1 MSVMISTQVRRA
13 SNFCREQFF
22 ERRPRVW
29 GFRTLDETRV
39 ASTKH
44 RARPELF
51 FSSRRGLSERG
62 EASTADGARR
72 ARALP
77 LASGCGRRRGSRPRW
92 RRGGAPR
99 GSRAHLGGRSPRASR
114 AAPPRASPRV
124 VGGSSRSCR
133 PGRRGGGVGG
143 ALGGV
148 GGALF
153 LGLPRANHARGG
165 PAAHGRGPRDLPV
178 ARGDP
183 GRARGGGRARAS
195 APARCVWAPKLWA
208 HASRRW
214 TLPELLAACKALDGA
229 SFPELLRLCAA
240 NASITTALGLFREGR
255 ALGWCDRDGGA
266 SLVAMA
272 RAHDALGQG
281 KAADALWAE
290 AHEMARAGE
299 IDVDAVRA
307 AAGVPRRVGRSR
319 RRNASSSSSS
329 RDDAAKNK
337 TFFRRASRG
346 SRCTRRSSRPRLAAA
361 AAPRAARTSAFA
373 TAMGTG
379 PGARRFPRTGAR
391 SRAACSRRRRARRRR
406 RRMRAWRGA
415 SRATCARG
423 RRRAGRVLSREP
435 RVGDRRGRA
444 RGGRRPGVGGVRER
458 EGERAQEPPRGPR
471 RAKEAAAEERKKPRR
486 GRARFGRR
494 RRTRRPRARRRGVVV
509 RDRRGVP
516 RGAGRRRQDAPA
528 RDARRA
534 FLARLAELSRR
545 GGRRRDFVGGSR
557 RGRVGRVGRRRRER
571 VVFKNGAARRVRAAS
586 GGARVRAGDARAVR
600 RREARGGARDAPR
613 DAGRRVLPPRE
624 PSALQGAVQGV
635 SRRGDARQG
644 RARDDAARGPRRRLR
659 GRGACGAGEARG
671 GEGVRAD
678 DDSSEGRRAGE
689 FLRQG
694 ASRAERA
701 RGDGDALAR
710 DGDGDGARPRR
721 SRRGGRSARRSRWPP
736 RGFPDVASEARARL
750 RWPSARRS
758 RGTSS

>member
-39 ASTKH
+39 ASTFTNW
-44 RARPELF
+44 ARPALF
-51 FSSRRGLSERG
+51 FSSSRRGLSERG

-99 GSRAHLGGRSPRASR
+99 GFPRAPRRAVSSR
-114 AAPPRASPRV
+114 VPRGAPARSPRV

-143 ALGGV
+143 GVGGV

-153 LGLPRANHARGG
+153 RGLPRPNHARGG
-165 PAAHGRGPRDLPV
+165 PAAHGRGPRRLPV

-195 APARCVWAPKLWA
+195 APRAVRVGAQALGARVQAVDPPRAPRRVQGPRRRELPRA
-208 HASRRW
+208 PAPVRGERLHHHRARPVPRGARAGVVRPRRGRVPRGHGQGARRPRPGESRR
-214 TLPELLAACKALDGA
+214 
-229 SFPELLRLCAA
+229 
-240 NASITTALGLFREGR
+240 R
-255 ALGWCDRDGGA
+255 ALGGGARDGARGRDRRRRRA
-266 SLVAMA
+266 SGRGGPATHRSFAPPQCVVVVVPGGRRGEKKQNLSPA
-272 RAHDALGQG
+272 RAEVRGVRG
-281 KAADALWAE
+281 G
-290 AHEMARAGE
+290 AR
-299 IDVDAVRA
+299 VR
-307 AAGVPRRVGRSR
+307 VSPPPPRRVPRV
-319 RRNASSSSSS
+319 
-329 RDDAAKNK
+329 
-337 TFFRRASRG
+337 
-346 SRCTRRSSRPRLAAA
+346 RP
-361 AAPRAARTSAFA
+361 P
-373 TAMGTG
+373 
-379 PGARRFPRTGAR
+379 
-391 SRAACSRRRRARRRR
+391 SRRRRGLARREALPANRR
-406 RRMRAWRGA
+406 AFPRRVFTAARAAAKDAGRPA
-415 SRATCARG
+415 RRARHARG
-423 RRRAGRVLSREP
+423 RRRAGRLLSREP

-494 RRTRRPRARRRGVVV
+494 RRRRRPRARRRGVVV

-545 GGRRRDFVGGSR
+545 RGGRRRDFVGGSR
-557 RGRVGRVGRRRRER
+557 RGRVGSRDFFER
-571 VVFKNGAARRVRAAS
+571 VVGFVFESGAARRVRAAS
-586 GGARVRAGDARAVR
+586 GGARVRAGDARTVR

-659 GRGACGAGEARG
+659 GCGACGAGEARG

-721 SRRGGRSARRSRWPP
+721 SRRGGDPRDAPGGRRGGPGR
-736 RGFPDVASEARARL
+736 RVRARARL
-750 RWPSARRS
+750 GGAKCAAEP
-758 RGTSS
+758 GTSS